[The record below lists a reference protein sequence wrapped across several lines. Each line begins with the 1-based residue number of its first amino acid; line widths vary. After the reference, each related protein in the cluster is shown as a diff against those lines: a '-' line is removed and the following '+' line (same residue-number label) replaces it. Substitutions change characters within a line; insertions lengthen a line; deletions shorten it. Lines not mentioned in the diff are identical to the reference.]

1 MAKQLNINL
10 QFTADIAKA
19 KDRIKELT
27 ESLDK
32 INEQFVLDIDSS
44 KMTKEIFEAQGAAIS
59 LKNALQSAVNVKTG
73 SIDLLKFN
81 QSLKKAGIELSDLQ
95 KNLKN
100 LGPEGQRAFTQL
112 AGTIIQAET
121 PIKRAN
127 GLLNEMWTTL
137 RNSIRWQISSSAI
150 HGFMSTISGAYN
162 YAKDLNTSLNNIRI
176 VSGES
181 AENMATFA
189 VEANKAAKALDATT
203 VAYTDA
209 ALIYFQQGWL
219 KMLHLRY
226 QK

>member
-1 MAKQLNINL
+1 MKKNKIVIANWKMNKTVSESQKFISELINNR
-10 QFTADIAKA
+10 K
-19 KDRIKELT
+19 
-27 ESLDK
+27 
-32 INEQFVLDIDSS
+32 
-44 KMTKEIFEAQGAAIS
+44 
-59 LKNALQSAVNVKTG
+59 LKNYENVVICPSFLSIMSILKKCLKNNIKLGAQNCFYEDIGSFTG
-73 SIDLLKFN
+73 EVSPIM
-81 QSLKKAGIELSDLQ
+81 LKKAGIELSDLQ

-137 RNSIRWQISSSAI
+137 KNSIRWQISSSAI

-209 ALIYFQQGWL
+209 ALIYFQQGL
-219 KMLHLRY
+219 
-226 QK
+226 